1 MKSYK
6 VVASGASLELHES
19 ERPVPKGKQVLIK
32 TIACGVCHTD
42 IHIHDGYFDLG
53 NDNHIPSRMNETLT
67 MGHEIYGELIEVGS
81 DVSNVEIGKKYVV
94 YPWIGCGECNECER
108 DMEHYCSPFTA
119 ENLGVSVDGGYGE
132 YVLVKDSKYLFDA
145 GNTPDELAGTYACRG
160 LTAYSALKK
169 ANLDRGDSVVIISAG
184 GLGLLALKIAIAAFE
199 VNAIVVDIDNEK
211 LSIAK
216 KIGASEVIN
225 SKDEGAASKIME
237 ILGGAASTILDFV
250 GSEES
255 VNFGYSL
262 FGINKGG
269 LYVLI
274 GLLGGKFDLPLPLHT
289 FTARTITGT
298 YVGSMK
304 EMKELMDL
312 VREGRIEPLEVETR
326 PVSKAS
332 DTLADLKAGKIKG
345 LVCLKH

>member
-1 MKSYK
+1 MLLIKNLINLFIRLKSHSKKTFFVLFASFLLCANASAEIDFQYTFGGSERFDGNNFRIP
-6 VVASGASLELHES
+6 SGAES
-19 ERPVPKGKQVLIK
+19 
-32 TIACGVCHTD
+32 
-42 IHIHDGYFDLG
+42 
-53 NDNHIPSRMNETLT
+53 
-67 MGHEIYGELIEVGS
+67 
-81 DVSNVEIGKKYVV
+81 
-94 YPWIGCGECNECER
+94 W
-108 DMEHYCSPFTA
+108 
-119 ENLGVSVDGGYGE
+119 
-132 YVLVKDSKYLFDA
+132 A
-145 GNTPDELAGTYACRG
+145 GFA
-160 LTAYSALKK
+160 
-169 ANLDRGDSVVIISAG
+169 ANLDNTNPFTFPYGGAVSFTASLATGGSADLRFKFEKQSHPNTEPSFYTSWVTVDSVVIISAG

-269 LYVLI
+269 LYVLV

-312 VREGRIEPLEVETR
+312 VREGRIEPVEVETR
-326 PVSKAS
+326 PASKAS

>member
-1 MKSYK
+1 
-6 VVASGASLELHES
+6 
-19 ERPVPKGKQVLIK
+19 
-32 TIACGVCHTD
+32 
-42 IHIHDGYFDLG
+42 
-53 NDNHIPSRMNETLT
+53 
-67 MGHEIYGELIEVGS
+67 
-81 DVSNVEIGKKYVV
+81 
-94 YPWIGCGECNECER
+94 
-108 DMEHYCSPFTA
+108 MEHYCSPFTA

-269 LYVLI
+269 LYVLV

-312 VREGRIEPLEVETR
+312 VREGRIEPVEVETR
-326 PVSKAS
+326 PASKAS

>member
-1 MKSYK
+1 MKNYR
-6 VVASGASLELHES
+6 L
-19 ERPVPKGKQVLIK
+19 Q
-32 TIACGVCHTD
+32 
-42 IHIHDGYFDLG
+42 
-53 NDNHIPSRMNETLT
+53 
-67 MGHEIYGELIEVGS
+67 
-81 DVSNVEIGKKYVV
+81 
-94 YPWIGCGECNECER
+94 
-108 DMEHYCSPFTA
+108 
-119 ENLGVSVDGGYGE
+119 
-132 YVLVKDSKYLFDA
+132 
-145 GNTPDELAGTYACRG
+145 
-160 LTAYSALKK
+160 
-169 ANLDRGDSVVIISAG
+169 
-184 GLGLLALKIAIAAFE
+184 
-199 VNAIVVDIDNEK
+199 
-211 LSIAK
+211 K

-304 EMKELMDL
+304 EMRELMDL
-312 VREGRIEPLEVETR
+312 VREGRIEPVEVETR
-326 PVSKAS
+326 PASKAS